1 MRRDR
6 TVMSEV
12 RAVQKTEMPE
22 INAQAAIVVTQHE
35 GRILLEKNARMRL
48 SPAFLTK
55 IMASI
60 IALEK
65 CNPSD
70 KVTISDSVVSQIA
83 GWKSSAAIGLTAG
96 EQISVLDLIYSMML
110 VSANDSLFAIAEFI
124 CGGIDKLAV
133 MMEEKAKEIGAVDT
147 AVTTTDGKFT
157 ADQFSNA
164 YDLAIICRY
173 CMTNRLFRVIA
184 QTDKYTIPA
193 TNKSEPRELQNTNLL
208 VNSRNRRYRYETAI
222 GIKSGY
228 TARSK
233 SCLACSAL
241 PPSGKFGEEI
251 LAIILGAENTKQMK
265 YVFYDAITLLDFTF
279 DNYEAL
285 SGKKP
290 GEEKTASDDSIT
302 TVSKLCEVLNATLR
316 SAADVPISSF
326 AFGRQ
331 KIKPGCAYF
340 ASDKNS
346 AISAFEK
353 GAAVVITEQAVEKI
367 PNIVVSNLDKAM
379 SKAAVFIK
387 AKLGLWSIAVLD
399 SPEKIDPLSMAN
411 HMLTAKMNTVRSTSA
426 NNNYESMLRTMFS
439 ATAKTEA
446 AIINVS
452 CAEMGNVEKVTQTA
466 NFDIAILTSTV
477 VSKNPRDLTKPELIE
492 EKLKI
497 CGGMNESGAV
507 IINIDD
513 KNLASI
519 FTIPQDIITIGVD
532 NRMADYF
539 ADNIQ
544 LLEGKIVFDIIHGKD
559 NYHIELYSDDKHSV
573 YQALAT
579 FALGEIMG
587 IPPKQII
594 PTIETYRRSNG
605 LNTVRNEGGIYV
617 ISDFENEASES
628 VGAALKELC
637 TMSLPASSRRIAV
650 LTEVSDGGEYE
661 QGIFA
666 KVGNIINKANVD
678 ITVCYGD
685 TAAKILDTAD
695 VKNKFV
701 VKFST
706 RAALT
711 EFLKLNL
718 RENDAILFKGSA
730 DSDLS
735 EIMTDVT

>member
-1 MRRDR
+1 
-6 TVMSEV
+6 MSEV

-35 GRILLEKNARMRL
+35 GRILLEKNARMKL
-48 SPAFLTK
+48 PPAFLTK
-55 IMASI
+55 ITASI

-65 CNPSD
+65 CNPTD
-70 KVTISDSVVSQIA
+70 KVTVSENVVKQVS
-83 GWKSSAAIGLTAG
+83 GWKSAAAINLEAG

-110 VSANDSLFAIAEFI
+110 VSANDSLFALAEFI
-124 CGGIDKLAV
+124 CGGIDKFAV
-133 MMEEKAKEIGAVDT
+133 MMEEKAKEIGAESTVIT
-147 AVTTTDGKFT
+147 SADGKFT
-157 ADQFSNA
+157 SEQYSNA

-173 CMTNRLFRVIA
+173 CMTNRIFRNIA
-184 QTDKYTIPA
+184 ASDKYTIPA
-193 TNKSEPRELQNTNLL
+193 TNLNGPREIQNTNLL

-241 PPSGKFGEEI
+241 PPAGKFGEEI

-279 DNYEAL
+279 DNYESL

-290 GEEKTASDDSIT
+290 GEQNKENDNSIT
-302 TVSKLCEVLNATLR
+302 TVSKLCEVLNAKLR
-316 SAADVPISSF
+316 NAADVPIASF

-340 ASDKNS
+340 ADSKAS

-353 GAAVVITEQAVEKI
+353 GAAVVITDESIDKI
-367 PNIVVSNLDKAM
+367 PNIVVSNLEDALGKT
-379 SKAAVFIK
+379 AVFIK
-387 AKLGLWSIAVLD
+387 AKLGMWSIAVMD
-399 SPEKIDPLSMAN
+399 SPEKIDPLDMINQILSN
-411 HMLTAKMNTVRSTSA
+411 KMETVRSVSVT
-426 NNNYESMLRTMFS
+426 NNYASMLRAMFS
-439 ATAKTEA
+439 ATKKTEA
-446 AIINVS
+446 AVINVS
-452 CAEMGNVEKVTQTA
+452 CVNGGNVERVSQTA
-466 NFDIAILTSTV
+466 NFDIAVLTSTV
-477 VSKNPRDLTKPELIE
+477 VSKNPRDLTKPELID
-492 EKLKI
+492 EKLKV

-513 KNLASI
+513 KNLAGI

-532 NRMADYF
+532 NKMADYY

-544 LLEGKIVFDIIHGKD
+544 LLQDKIIFDIIHGTD

-594 PTIETYRRSNG
+594 PAIEKYRHSNG
-605 LNTVRNEGGIYV
+605 LNTVKNERGIYV
-617 ISDFENEASES
+617 ISDFENDAVES
-628 VGAALKELC
+628 VGSALKELC
-637 TMSLPASSRRIAV
+637 TLPLPPEARRIAV
-650 LTEVSDGGEYE
+650 LSEVGDGDEHE
-661 QGIFA
+661 LEIFR
-666 KVGNIINKANVD
+666 KVGNIINKANVN

-685 TAAKILDTAD
+685 ISAELMETAD
-695 VKNKFV
+695 LKNKFV
-701 VKFST
+701 IKLKS
-706 RAALT
+706 REALT

-718 RENDAILFKGSA
+718 RDNDAILFKGS
-730 DSDLS
+730 DSTELDD
-735 EIMTDVT
+735 IMTEVT

>member
-1 MRRDR
+1 
-6 TVMSEV
+6 MSEV

-35 GRILLEKNARMRL
+35 GRILLEKNAKMKL
-48 SPAFLTK
+48 APAFLTK

-70 KVTISDSVVSQIA
+70 KVTVSENVVNQIS
-83 GWKSSAAIGLTAG
+83 GWKGSAAINLEAG
-96 EQISVLDLIYSMML
+96 EQISVIDLIYSMML

-124 CGGIDKLAV
+124 SGNIDKFAII
-133 MMEEKAKEIGAVDT
+133 MDQKAKEIGATDT
-147 AVTTTDGKFT
+147 SVASPDGKFT
-157 ADQFSNA
+157 AEQYSNA

-173 CMTNRLFRVIA
+173 CMTNRIFRTIA
-184 QTDKYTIPA
+184 ASDKYTIPA
-193 TNKSEPRELQNTNLL
+193 TNKNGPREIQNTNLL

-241 PPSGKFGEEI
+241 PPANKFGEEI
-251 LAIILGAENTKQMK
+251 LAIVLGAENAKQMK

-279 DNYEAL
+279 DHFEAL

-290 GEEKTASDDSIT
+290 GNQSKESDNSIT
-302 TVSKLCEVLNATLR
+302 TVAKLCEILNADLHN
-316 SAADVPISSF
+316 AADVPVTSF

-340 ASDKNS
+340 AENKES
-346 AISAFEK
+346 ALNAYEK
-353 GAAVVITEQAVEKI
+353 GACVVITTQPIDKI
-367 PNIVVSNLDKAM
+367 PNIVVSNLDSAL
-379 SKAAVFIK
+379 SKTAVYIK
-387 AKLGLWSIAVLD
+387 AKLGMWTIAVMD
-399 SPEKIDPLSMAN
+399 SPEKIDPLYMIEQ
-411 HMLTAKMNTVRSTSA
+411 MLSDKMETVRSTSPTS
-426 NNNYESMLRTMFS
+426 NYTSMLHALFS
-439 ATAKTEA
+439 STKKTEA
-446 AIINVS
+446 AVINVS
-452 CAEMGNVEKVTQTA
+452 CVNGGNVERVSQTA
-466 NFDIAILTSTV
+466 NFDVAIMTSTV
-477 VSKNPRDLTKPELIE
+477 TSKNPRDLTKAELID

-497 CGGMNESGAV
+497 CDGMNESGAV

-513 KNLASI
+513 KNLAGI

-532 NRMADYF
+532 NRMADYY

-544 LLEGKIVFDIIHGKD
+544 LLQDKIVFDILHNTD

-594 PTIETYRRSNG
+594 SSIEKYRRNSG
-605 LNTVRNEGGIYV
+605 LNIVRNEHGIYV
-617 ISDFENEASES
+617 ISDFENNAVES
-628 VGAALKELC
+628 IGGALKELC
-637 TMSLPASSRRIAV
+637 TLNLTPDARRIAV
-650 LTEVSDGGEYE
+650 LSEVGDGDEHE
-661 QGIFA
+661 QEVFR
-666 KVGNIINKANVD
+666 KVGNIINKANVN

-685 TAAKILDTAD
+685 IASEITKTAD
-695 VKNKFV
+695 MKNKFV
-701 VKFST
+701 VKFNS

-718 RENDAILFKGSA
+718 RDNDAVLFKGS
-730 DSDLS
+730 SDNGLD